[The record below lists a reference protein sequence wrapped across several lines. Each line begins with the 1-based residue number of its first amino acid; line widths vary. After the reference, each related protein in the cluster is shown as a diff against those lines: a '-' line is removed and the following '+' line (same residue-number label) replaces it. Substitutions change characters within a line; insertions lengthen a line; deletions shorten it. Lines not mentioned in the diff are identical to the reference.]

1 MPPVSIHRTMTEIRF
16 RDRAP
21 DAPEITDYD
30 RAVAP
35 TYLRLLDAAGDG
47 ADWREVVSMLFGRDA
62 SIDPEGALEAY
73 ETHLARARWIAAQ
86 GYREMVWGKP

>member
-1 MPPVSIHRTMTEIRF
+1 MTDVRF

-30 RAVAP
+30 RFVAQ
-35 TYLRLLDAAGDG
+35 TYLRLLDAAADG
-47 ADWREVVSMLFGRDA
+47 TDWREVVAALFGRDA
-62 SIDPEGALEAY
+62 SADPEAALIVY

-86 GYREMVWGKP
+86 GYREIVWGKA